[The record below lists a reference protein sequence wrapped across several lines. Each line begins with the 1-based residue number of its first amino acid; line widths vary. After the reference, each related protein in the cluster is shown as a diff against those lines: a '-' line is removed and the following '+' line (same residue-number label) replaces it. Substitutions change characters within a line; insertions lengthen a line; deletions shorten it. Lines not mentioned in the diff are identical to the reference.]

1 MKKKKEPLGRTKV
14 VIRHLPPSLSQS
26 NLFSQFD
33 HLFCHRYNWFRFRP
47 GNSSHK
53 SQRYSRAYIDFK
65 NPEDVLEFSDF
76 FHGHVFVNEK
86 GSNVFNLVLLL
97 YVIVSFLSSIRF
109 GVYPDYLE
117 FLKLIAKPA
126 RNPPSAEIKLERK
139 EAEESEAVKGAP
151 FSTPLM
157 EFVRKKRADKGG
169 QGPAVV
175 KNRKRAGS
183 ASLTNSGSSNTKQ
196 GSGKKRYILK
206 DSTKNSNWKGKSI
219 IIMARKQEGLPTT
232 SGGKEISEVES
243 ISGVEGS
250 VSKISLDAESG
261 RKQNLLLDGKKR
273 EISLESEGPLHQLG
287 LTSNFGSSVSTA
299 AKQYQ
304 RHEASERLIKS
315 ILPSKA
321 ASAKKKFQ
329 NLEVE
334 NDKQSIQPKTTQVGL
349 NGHVPY
355 KEPLASMSDNDVKR
369 SSYDKLVKRDQHD
382 PGSHFE
388 KREKHS
394 RNKDR
399 PCRGVWTPVRNC
411 PSKHANA
418 EHLTS
423 SILQSEVH
431 SDSVRA
437 THGEVKDGTQYRD
450 HNQGSAGSTSGSN
463 NSSAENGSRR
473 DFGRQVTAHNIMLY
487 SSPSAT
493 GGKFSKK
500 GGHAGYTAQEV
511 NKYGF
516 RSLKVFKI
524 THLVLNLFLYDAGV
538 TSVRYFD
545 LRYMFR
551 SHQIKAS
558 ENCSCLKEPCDFNSC
573 CTLRV
578 IFKFHVFISWR
589 DYELG
594 WVLEPVLLVKLMNFG
609 GCILYSLRFLCYS
622 SSYARK
628 NVACLPKLSSESLGY
643 QHSTTDIAA
652 SHAEE
657 FILREPRET
666 VVLSFFFHPAAKEQ
680 NGETQI
686 QPNSSQPGKMTI
698 TSLAKAR
705 GTNYP
710 VTINYDN
717 DLSNKKVDTFP
728 SYKHS

>member
-86 GSNVFNLVLLL
+86 GSQFKA
-97 YVIVSFLSSIRF
+97 IVEYAPFQHVPKSCPHKDYREGTI
-109 GVYPDYLE
+109 YTDPDYLE

-151 FSTPLM
+151 ISTPLM

-169 QGPAVV
+169 QGPAAVV

-183 ASLTNSGSSNTKQ
+183 ASLTNSGSSNAKQ
-196 GSGKKRYILK
+196 GSGKKRYIIK

-261 RKQNLLLDGKKR
+261 RKKKLLLDGKKR

-304 RHEASERLIKS
+304 RYEASERLIKS

-334 NDKQSIQPKTTQVGL
+334 KDKQPIQPKTMQVGL

-369 SSYDKLVKRDQHD
+369 SSYDKLVKKDQHD
-382 PGSHFE
+382 PGPHFE
-388 KREKHS
+388 KREKHT

-399 PCRGVWTPVRNC
+399 PCRGVWTPVRNF

-463 NSSAENGSRR
+463 NPSAENGSRR
-473 DFGRQVTAHNIMLY
+473 DFGRQVTAHNIMLD
-487 SSPSAT
+487 SSPST
-493 GGKFSKK
+493 IGGKFSKK
-500 GGHAGYTAQEV
+500 GGHAGYTAREKQ
-511 NKYGF
+511 
-516 RSLKVFKI
+516 
-524 THLVLNLFLYDAGV
+524 A
-538 TSVRYFD
+538 
-545 LRYMFR
+545 
-551 SHQIKAS
+551 
-558 ENCSCLKEPCDFNSC
+558 
-573 CTLRV
+573 
-578 IFKFHVFISWR
+578 
-589 DYELG
+589 
-594 WVLEPVLLVKLMNFG
+594 WVQK
-609 GCILYSLRFLCYS
+609 S
-622 SSYARK
+622 
-628 NVACLPKLSSESLGY
+628 
-643 QHSTTDIAA
+643 
-652 SHAEE
+652 
-657 FILREPRET
+657 
-666 VVLSFFFHPAAKEQ
+666 
-680 NGETQI
+680 
-686 QPNSSQPGKMTI
+686 
-698 TSLAKAR
+698 
-705 GTNYP
+705 
-710 VTINYDN
+710 
-717 DLSNKKVDTFP
+717 
-728 SYKHS
+728 

>member
-53 SQRYSRAYIDFK
+53 SQRYARAYIDFK
-65 NPEDVLEFSDF
+65 NPEDVLEFAGF

-86 GSNVFNLVLLL
+86 GSQFKA
-97 YVIVSFLSSIRF
+97 IVEYAPCQHVPKSCPHKDSREGTI
-109 GVYPDYLE
+109 YTDPDYLE

-151 FSTPLM
+151 ISTPLM
-157 EFVRKKRADKGG
+157 EFVRKKRADKGS

-183 ASLTNSGSSNTKQ
+183 ASLTNSGSSNAKQ

-261 RKQNLLLDGKKR
+261 RKKNLLLDGKKR

-334 NDKQSIQPKTTQVGL
+334 NDKQPIQPKTTQAGL

-369 SSYDKLVKRDQHD
+369 SSYDKLVKKDQHD
-382 PGSHFE
+382 PGSHLEKRE
-388 KREKHS
+388 KREKHT

-399 PCRGVWTPVRNC
+399 PCRGVWSPVRNC

-431 SDSVRA
+431 SDSVRE

-450 HNQGSAGSTSGSN
+450 HNQGSAGSPSGSN
-463 NSSAENGSRR
+463 NSSAENVSRR
-473 DFGRQVTAHNIMLY
+473 DFGRQVTAHNIMLD

-493 GGKFSKK
+493 GGNFSKK
-500 GGHAGYTAQEV
+500 GGHASYTAQEKQV
-511 NKYGF
+511 
-516 RSLKVFKI
+516 
-524 THLVLNLFLYDAGV
+524 
-538 TSVRYFD
+538 
-545 LRYMFR
+545 
-551 SHQIKAS
+551 
-558 ENCSCLKEPCDFNSC
+558 
-573 CTLRV
+573 
-578 IFKFHVFISWR
+578 
-589 DYELG
+589 
-594 WVLEPVLLVKLMNFG
+594 WVQK
-609 GCILYSLRFLCYS
+609 S
-622 SSYARK
+622 
-628 NVACLPKLSSESLGY
+628 
-643 QHSTTDIAA
+643 
-652 SHAEE
+652 
-657 FILREPRET
+657 
-666 VVLSFFFHPAAKEQ
+666 
-680 NGETQI
+680 
-686 QPNSSQPGKMTI
+686 
-698 TSLAKAR
+698 
-705 GTNYP
+705 
-710 VTINYDN
+710 
-717 DLSNKKVDTFP
+717 
-728 SYKHS
+728 

>member
-65 NPEDVLEFSDF
+65 NPEDVLEFAGF

-86 GSNVFNLVLLL
+86 GSQFKA
-97 YVIVSFLSSIRF
+97 IVEYAPCQHVPKSCPHKDSREGTI
-109 GVYPDYLE
+109 YTDPDYLE

-151 FSTPLM
+151 ISTPLM
-157 EFVRKKRADKGG
+157 EFVRKKRADKGS

-183 ASLTNSGSSNTKQ
+183 ASLTNSGSSNAKQ

-232 SGGKEISEVES
+232 SGRKEISEVES

-261 RKQNLLLDGKKR
+261 RKINLLLDGKKR

-334 NDKQSIQPKTTQVGL
+334 NDKQPIQPKTTQVGL
-349 NGHVPY
+349 NGLVPY

-369 SSYDKLVKRDQHD
+369 SSYDKLVKKDQHD
-382 PGSHFE
+382 PGSHLEKRE
-388 KREKHS
+388 KREKHT

-431 SDSVRA
+431 SDSVRE

-450 HNQGSAGSTSGSN
+450 HNQGSAGSPSGSN

-473 DFGRQVTAHNIMLY
+473 DFGRRVTAHNIMLD

-500 GGHAGYTAQEV
+500 GGHAGYTAQEKQV
-511 NKYGF
+511 
-516 RSLKVFKI
+516 
-524 THLVLNLFLYDAGV
+524 
-538 TSVRYFD
+538 
-545 LRYMFR
+545 
-551 SHQIKAS
+551 
-558 ENCSCLKEPCDFNSC
+558 
-573 CTLRV
+573 
-578 IFKFHVFISWR
+578 
-589 DYELG
+589 
-594 WVLEPVLLVKLMNFG
+594 WVQK
-609 GCILYSLRFLCYS
+609 S
-622 SSYARK
+622 
-628 NVACLPKLSSESLGY
+628 
-643 QHSTTDIAA
+643 
-652 SHAEE
+652 
-657 FILREPRET
+657 
-666 VVLSFFFHPAAKEQ
+666 
-680 NGETQI
+680 
-686 QPNSSQPGKMTI
+686 
-698 TSLAKAR
+698 
-705 GTNYP
+705 
-710 VTINYDN
+710 
-717 DLSNKKVDTFP
+717 
-728 SYKHS
+728 

>member
-53 SQRYSRAYIDFK
+53 NQRYSRAYIDFK

-86 GSNVFNLVLLL
+86 GSQFKA
-97 YVIVSFLSSIRF
+97 IVEYAPFQHVPKSCPHKDYCEGTI
-109 GVYPDYLE
+109 YTDPDYLE
-117 FLKLIAKPA
+117 FLKCIAKPA

-151 FSTPLM
+151 ISTPLM

-261 RKQNLLLDGKKR
+261 RKKNLILDGKKR

-304 RHEASERLIKS
+304 RHEASERLIKN

-329 NLEVE
+329 SLEVE
-334 NDKQSIQPKTTQVGL
+334 NDKQPIQPKTTQVGL

-369 SSYDKLVKRDQHD
+369 SSYDKLVKKDQHD

-437 THGEVKDGTQYRD
+437 THGEVKDGTQNRD

-500 GGHAGYTAQEV
+500 GGHAGYTAQEKQV
-511 NKYGF
+511 
-516 RSLKVFKI
+516 
-524 THLVLNLFLYDAGV
+524 
-538 TSVRYFD
+538 
-545 LRYMFR
+545 
-551 SHQIKAS
+551 
-558 ENCSCLKEPCDFNSC
+558 
-573 CTLRV
+573 
-578 IFKFHVFISWR
+578 
-589 DYELG
+589 
-594 WVLEPVLLVKLMNFG
+594 WVQK
-609 GCILYSLRFLCYS
+609 S
-622 SSYARK
+622 
-628 NVACLPKLSSESLGY
+628 
-643 QHSTTDIAA
+643 
-652 SHAEE
+652 
-657 FILREPRET
+657 
-666 VVLSFFFHPAAKEQ
+666 
-680 NGETQI
+680 
-686 QPNSSQPGKMTI
+686 
-698 TSLAKAR
+698 
-705 GTNYP
+705 
-710 VTINYDN
+710 
-717 DLSNKKVDTFP
+717 
-728 SYKHS
+728 